1 MKTTTINPSKLGGT
15 IEAISSKSDLHRA
28 IIAASLCEEPVKIY
42 CNTLSEDI
50 VATVGC
56 LSSLMADIKAEQTE
70 GGYTL
75 CVAAGDARPKNPMC
89 DCNESG
95 TTLRL
100 LTPVVAA
107 IYKNVQFIGRG
118 RLAER
123 PMEPLLTVM
132 KEHGVTFGADTLPF
146 TVKGGLKSG
155 TYSIAGDVSSQFIS
169 GLLFALPLLK
179 KSSKIALTTK
189 LESAP
194 YVDMTIS
201 TLKTFGVNIEKAA
214 AGFKIAGNQAYIS
227 PGEIYA
233 EGDWSN
239 SAFWLSAAAI
249 GGEITVTGLKYPDT
263 LQGDM
268 AIVEILRSF
277 GADISVKKEN
287 GATSITAKKGK
298 LKGIAVDISQ
308 CPDLAP
314 VLAVV
319 AASAE
324 GETVLAGAGRL
335 KLKES
340 DRLSATA
347 ELINLLG
354 GSAKAQEDNIVI
366 TGGGLT
372 GGRINSHND
381 HRLAMAA
388 AVAACVANEPI
399 VIDDSN
405 AVAKSYPQFY
415 SDFKMLGGIVDVL

>member
-1 MKTTTINPSKLGGT
+1 MKVITIQPSILRGC

-28 IIAASLCEEPVKIY
+28 IIAASLCEEPVKIH

-50 VATVGC
+50 VATVAC
-56 LSSLMADIKAEQTE
+56 LNSLMVEIEAEETE
-70 GGYTL
+70 KGYAISV
-75 CVAAGDARPKNPMC
+75 CSGDTKPKNPMC

-100 LTPVVAA
+100 LTPISAA
-107 IYKNVQFIGRG
+107 IYKNVQFNGKG

-123 PMEPLLTVM
+123 PMKPLLTVM
-132 KEHGVTFGADTLPF
+132 KEHGVSFGADTLPF
-146 TVKGGLKSG
+146 TVKGRLKPG
-155 TYSIAGDVSSQFIS
+155 TYNIAGDVSSQFIS
-169 GLLFALPLLK
+169 GLMFALPLLK
-179 KSSKIALTTK
+179 KDSKIALTTK

-201 TLKTFGVNIEKAA
+201 TLKSFGVTIEKTF
-214 AGFKIAGNQAYIS
+214 AGFKMEGNQKYRS
-227 PGEIYA
+227 PGEIHA

-249 GGEITVTGLKYPDT
+249 GGEVTVTGLKYPDT
-263 LQGDM
+263 LQGDKM
-268 AIVEILRSF
+268 IVEILRNF
-277 GADISVKKEN
+277 GAQVNHKTESGI
-287 GATSITAKKGK
+287 TSITAKKGK

-324 GETVLAGAGRL
+324 GNTVLCGAGRL

-340 DRLSATA
+340 DRLSATT

-354 GSAKAQEDNIVI
+354 GEAKAQEDNIVI
-366 TGGGLT
+366 TGGKLT

-381 HRLAMAA
+381 HRIAMAA
-388 AVAACVANEPI
+388 AVASCFSTGPI
-399 VIDDSN
+399 TIEDSN
-405 AVAKSYPQFY
+405 AVAKSYPRFY
-415 SDFKMLGGIVDVL
+415 SDFEALGGIIDVL